1 MIKSDNHVHTA
12 FSTDSNT
19 PMEEMLKKAIEIGFS
34 SICFTDHMDYD
45 FPSKDK
51 NGKAEFL
58 LDTPAYFDEMARLA
72 LLYPQIRIRRGIELG
87 LKENVIDNCISLAS
101 EYKFDF
107 IIASTHL
114 VCNTDPYSDAYWQ
127 NTDEKSAILKYYEAT
142 LENAKSGADFDV
154 YGHID
159 YITRYTP
166 YMKKL
171 RKDNLYD
178 NAYSLKTA
186 ENFLDIIEEIFKILI
201 YNGKGIEI
209 NTGGLKYG
217 TNHTNPHERILKLYS
232 ELGGEIITVGSDA
245 HETRHLGYDF
255 YRVPEIL
262 QLCGFKYYTEFTGRK
277 PSMIKCLS

>member
-1 MIKSDNHVHTA
+1 MIQSDNHVHTA
-12 FSTDSNT
+12 FSTDSST
-19 PMEEMLKKAIEIGFS
+19 PMEEMLKKAIELGFS
-34 SICFTDHMDYD
+34 SICFTDHMDYN
-45 FPSKDK
+45 FPSQ
-51 NGKAEFL
+51 NGLVEFF
-58 LDTPAYFDEMARLA
+58 LDTPAYFDEMKRLKP
-72 LLYPQIRIRRGIELG
+72 LYPQILIRHGVELG
-87 LKENVIDNCISLAS
+87 IKEDVINQCRSLAS

-114 VCNTDPYSDAYWQ
+114 VDNMDPCLDIIYWQ
-127 NTDEKSAILKYYEAT
+127 KTDEKAAILKYYEAT
-142 LENAKSGADFDV
+142 LQNVKSDIDFDV

-171 RKDNLYD
+171 RNKHLYD
-178 NAYSLKTA
+178 DVYSLKNA

-217 TNHTNPHERILKLYS
+217 TNHPNPHERILKLYH

-245 HETRHLGYDF
+245 HETKHLGYDF
-255 YRVPEIL
+255 EKVPQIL
-262 QLCGFKYYTEFTGRK
+262 KSCGFKYYTEFTGRK
-277 PSMIKCLS
+277 AKMITI

>member
-1 MIKSDNHVHTA
+1 MIKSDNHVHTS
-12 FSTDSNT
+12 FSTDSST
-19 PMEEMLKKAIEIGFS
+19 PMEEMLQKAIKLGFS

-45 FPSKDK
+45 FPSQD
-51 NGKAEFL
+51 GKIEFL
-58 LDTPAYFDEMARLA
+58 LDTQKYLNEIERLEP
-72 LLYPQIRIRRGIELG
+72 LYPQIHIRKGIELG
-87 LKENVIDNCISLAS
+87 LKKDVIDKCISLTNKH
-101 EYKFDF
+101 KFDF

-114 VCNTDPYSDAYWQ
+114 VDNTDPYLDTYWLK
-127 NTDEKSAILKYYEAT
+127 TDEKSAILKYYEAT
-142 LENAKSGADFDV
+142 LNNVKSKADFDV

-178 NAYSLKTA
+178 DVYSLKNA
-186 ENFLDIIEEIFKILI
+186 ENFLDIIEEIFKVLI

-217 TNHTNPHERILKLYS
+217 THHTNPHEKILKLYK

-245 HETRHLGYDF
+245 HEAKHLGYDF
-255 YRVPEIL
+255 NKVPKIL
-262 QLCGFKYYTEFTGRK
+262 KSCGFKYYAEFTERK
-277 PSMIKCLS
+277 PTLFLI